1 MICCKLVLTNKVHGV
16 FDMRTIL
23 GDLLRSIRMK
33 ADISLRRMAS
43 DLGVSPAFL
52 SAVEN
57 GKKKMPDA
65 WLSLIPATYSL
76 SADEIEEFKDVA
88 YESFDTVAVNIANAS
103 EANKKLAIRFA
114 RRFEDIDEK
123 TSEELL
129 SILESKIKEGS
140 PHE

>member
-1 MICCKLVLTNKVHGV
+1 
-16 FDMRTIL
+16 MRTRL

-33 ADISLRRMAS
+33 ANISLRRMAS
-43 DLGVSPAFL
+43 DLGISPAFL

-57 GKKKMPDA
+57 GKKKMPDS
-65 WLSLIPATYSL
+65 WLLLIPETYSL
-76 SADEIEEFKDVA
+76 SADETEEFRDVA

-103 EANKKLAIRFA
+103 ETNKKLAIRFA
-114 RRFEDIDEK
+114 RQFGEIDEK

-129 SILESKIKEGS
+129 SILESKLKEGS

>member
-1 MICCKLVLTNKVHGV
+1 
-16 FDMRTIL
+16 MRTIL

>member
-1 MICCKLVLTNKVHGV
+1 L
-16 FDMRTIL
+16 
-23 GDLLRSIRMK
+23 
-33 ADISLRRMAS
+33 AS
-43 DLGVSPAFL
+43 DLGISPAFL

-65 WLSLIPATYSL
+65 WISLIPEIYNF

-129 SILESKIKEGS
+129 TILESKIKEGS

>member
-1 MICCKLVLTNKVHGV
+1 
-16 FDMRTIL
+16 MRTKL

-43 DLGVSPAFL
+43 DLGISPAFL

-65 WLSLIPATYSL
+65 WISLIPEIYNL

>member
-1 MICCKLVLTNKVHGV
+1 
-16 FDMRTIL
+16 MRTRL
-23 GDLLRSIRMK
+23 GDLIRSIRMK
-33 ADISLRRMAS
+33 AEISLRKMAS

-65 WLSLIPATYSL
+65 WLSLIPETYNL
-76 SADEIEEFKDVA
+76 TADEIEEFKDVA

-129 SILESKIKEGS
+129 SILESKLKEGS

>member
-1 MICCKLVLTNKVHGV
+1 
-16 FDMRTIL
+16 MRTKL

-33 ADISLRRMAS
+33 ADISLRKMAS
-43 DLGVSPAFL
+43 SLDVSPAFL

-65 WLSLIPATYSL
+65 WLSLIPETYNL
-76 SADEIEEFKDVA
+76 STDEIEEFKDIA

-129 SILESKIKEGS
+129 TILESKLKEGS

>member
-1 MICCKLVLTNKVHGV
+1 
-16 FDMRTIL
+16 MRTRL

-33 ADISLRRMAS
+33 ANISLRRMAS
-43 DLGVSPAFL
+43 DLGISPAFL

-57 GKKKMPDA
+57 GKKKMPDS
-65 WLSLIPATYSL
+65 WLSLIPETYSL
-76 SADEIEEFKDVA
+76 SADETEEFKDVA

-103 EANKKLAIRFA
+103 ETNKKLAIRFA
-114 RRFEDIDEK
+114 RQFGEIDEK

-129 SILESKIKEGS
+129 SILESKLKEGS

>member
-1 MICCKLVLTNKVHGV
+1 
-16 FDMRTIL
+16 MRTRL

-43 DLGVSPAFL
+43 DLGISPAFL

-57 GKKKMPDA
+57 GKKKMPDS
-65 WLSLIPATYSL
+65 WLSLIPETYSL

-103 EANKKLAIRFA
+103 ETNKKLAIRFA

-129 SILESKIKEGS
+129 SILESKLKEGS

>member
-1 MICCKLVLTNKVHGV
+1 
-16 FDMRTIL
+16 MRTRL
-23 GDLLRSIRMK
+23 GDLIRSIRMK
-33 ADISLRRMAS
+33 AEISLRKMAS

-65 WLSLIPATYSL
+65 WLSLIPETFNL
-76 SADEIEEFKDVA
+76 PADEIEEFKDVA

-129 SILESKIKEGS
+129 SILESKLKEGS

>member
-1 MICCKLVLTNKVHGV
+1 
-16 FDMRTIL
+16 MRTRL

-33 ADISLRRMAS
+33 ADISLRKMAS
-43 DLGVSPAFL
+43 DLGISPAFL

-65 WLSLIPATYSL
+65 WLTLIPETYNL

-103 EANKKLAIRFA
+103 ETNKKLAIRFA

-129 SILESKIKEGS
+129 SILESKLKEGS

>member
-1 MICCKLVLTNKVHGV
+1 
-16 FDMRTIL
+16 
-23 GDLLRSIRMK
+23 MK

-43 DLGVSPAFL
+43 DLGISPAFL

-57 GKKKMPDA
+57 GKKKMPDS
-65 WLSLIPATYSL
+65 WLSLIPETYSL

-103 EANKKLAIRFA
+103 ETNKKLAIRFA

-129 SILESKIKEGS
+129 SILESKLKEGS

>member
-1 MICCKLVLTNKVHGV
+1 
-16 FDMRTIL
+16 MRTRL

-43 DLGVSPAFL
+43 DLGISPAFL

-57 GKKKMPDA
+57 GKKKMPDS
-65 WLSLIPATYSL
+65 WISLIPETYSL

-103 EANKKLAIRFA
+103 ETNKKLAIRFA

-129 SILESKIKEGS
+129 SILESKLKEGS

>member
-1 MICCKLVLTNKVHGV
+1 
-16 FDMRTIL
+16 MRTKL

-33 ADISLRRMAS
+33 ADISLRKMAS
-43 DLGVSPAFL
+43 DLGISPAFL

-57 GKKKMPDA
+57 GKKKMPDG
-65 WLSLIPATYSL
+65 WFTLIPETYNL
-76 SADEIEEFKDVA
+76 SDAEIEEFKDVA

-129 SILESKIKEGS
+129 SILESKLKEGS

>member
-1 MICCKLVLTNKVHGV
+1 
-16 FDMRTIL
+16 MRTKL

-43 DLGVSPAFL
+43 DLGISPAFL

-65 WLSLIPATYSL
+65 WISLIPEIYDL

>member
-1 MICCKLVLTNKVHGV
+1 
-16 FDMRTIL
+16 MRTRL
-23 GDLLRSIRMK
+23 GVLLRSIRMK

-43 DLGVSPAFL
+43 DLGISPAFL

-57 GKKKMPDA
+57 GKKKMPDS
-65 WLSLIPATYSL
+65 WLSLIPETYGL
-76 SADEIEEFKDVA
+76 STDEIEEFKDVA

-103 EANKKLAIRFA
+103 VTNKKLAIRFA

-129 SILESKIKEGS
+129 SILESKLKEGS

>member
-1 MICCKLVLTNKVHGV
+1 
-16 FDMRTIL
+16 
-23 GDLLRSIRMK
+23 MK
-33 ADISLRRMAS
+33 ANISLRRMAN
-43 DLGVSPAFL
+43 DLGISPAFL

-57 GKKKMPDA
+57 GKKKLPDA
-65 WLSLIPATYSL
+65 WISLIPKTYNL
-76 SADEIEEFKDVA
+76 STDEIEKFKDIA
-88 YESFDTVAVNIANAS
+88 YESFETVAVNIANAS

-129 SILESKIKEGS
+129 SILESKLKEGS

>member
-1 MICCKLVLTNKVHGV
+1 
-16 FDMRTIL
+16 MRTRL

-33 ADISLRRMAS
+33 DNISLRRMAS
-43 DLGVSPAFL
+43 DLGISPAFL

-57 GKKKMPDA
+57 GKKKMPDS
-65 WLSLIPATYSL
+65 WLSLIPETYSL
-76 SADEIEEFKDVA
+76 SADETEEFKDVA

-103 EANKKLAIRFA
+103 ETNKRLAIRFA
-114 RRFEDIDEK
+114 RQFEEIDEK

-129 SILESKIKEGS
+129 SILESKLKEGS

>member
-1 MICCKLVLTNKVHGV
+1 
-16 FDMRTIL
+16 MRTRL

-33 ADISLRRMAS
+33 ADISLRKMAS
-43 DLGVSPAFL
+43 DLGISPAFL

-65 WLSLIPATYSL
+65 WLSLIPETYSL
-76 SADEIEEFKDVA
+76 SDDEIEEFKDVA

-103 EANKKLAIRFA
+103 ATNKKLAIRFA

-129 SILESKIKEGS
+129 SILESKLKEGS

>member
-1 MICCKLVLTNKVHGV
+1 
-16 FDMRTIL
+16 MRTRL

-43 DLGVSPAFL
+43 DLGISPAFL

-57 GKKKMPDA
+57 GKKKMPDS
-65 WLSLIPATYSL
+65 WISLIPETYSL
-76 SADEIEEFKDVA
+76 SDDEIEEFKDVA

-103 EANKKLAIRFA
+103 ETNKKLAIRFA

-129 SILESKIKEGS
+129 SILESKLKEGS